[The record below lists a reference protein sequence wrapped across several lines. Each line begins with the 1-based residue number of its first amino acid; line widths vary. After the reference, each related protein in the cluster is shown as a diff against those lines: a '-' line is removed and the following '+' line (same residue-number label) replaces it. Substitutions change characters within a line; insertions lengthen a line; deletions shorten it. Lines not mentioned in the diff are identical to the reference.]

1 MRLFNVALSDK
12 AEATKELALTG
23 AAIGSLLGPTG
34 AAIGGGI
41 GGLTGLIVGDNTTVF
56 PIDMVAIPAYQAYL
70 MQGAPQF
77 TVYIKAGETLV
88 PTGGNVLDMTE
99 NMDIEAA
106 GEMSSPKKRK
116 RGAGLPKKFAKM
128 GFSKGWKAYKKT
140 PAYKKKQASK
150 KKKPRSK
157 RGKK

>member
-88 PTGGNVLDMTE
+88 PTGGNVRDMIVT
-99 NMDIEAA
+99 
-106 GEMSSPKKRK
+106 G
-116 RGAGLPKKFAKM
+116 
-128 GFSKGWKAYKKT
+128 
-140 PAYKKKQASK
+140 KQ
-150 KKKPRSK
+150 
-157 RGKK
+157 